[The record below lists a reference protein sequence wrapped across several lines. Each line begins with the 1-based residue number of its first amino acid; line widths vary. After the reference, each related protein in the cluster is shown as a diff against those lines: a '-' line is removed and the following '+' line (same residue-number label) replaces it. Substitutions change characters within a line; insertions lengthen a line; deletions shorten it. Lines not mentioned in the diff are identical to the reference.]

1 MANKKNKN
9 ENKHIEI
16 MSELDKQLEGQKRLL
31 IVLHNNPDPDAIA
44 SAYCLRFLT
53 EKRYGLVAN
62 IAYDGLIGR
71 AENRAL
77 VREVKI
83 PLKNIN
89 RIKYGTYDRVAMI
102 DTQPGAG
109 NNVLPE
115 NVHCHIIIDHHPQ
128 RKGLESEVILV
139 DTEVGAS
146 ATLLIEILMQTKL
159 SMSSDMATALSFAI
173 KTETQD
179 LGRETS
185 ERDIDAYFKAYSRAS
200 MRKLARISM
209 PKLPHSYFVTLDKML
224 KRTRIFR
231 HLICAHLG
239 DVPTPEIVAEMAD
252 FLLRHERMGWAFC
265 TGRFKE
271 NLYISMRAS
280 SNKANAG
287 KLIKDL
293 VPDRN
298 LAGGH
303 GMFAGGTIPLKKMPS
318 EEISILEIRLNQ
330 KFAKL
335 MGHDDPDWKPLLE
348 DSRVIRSA

>member
-1 MANKKNKN
+1 MAEKKNQN
-9 ENKHIEI
+9 EIKHDEI
-16 MSELDKQLEGQKRLL
+16 ISKLDELLKGQKRLL

-44 SAYCLRFLT
+44 SAYCLRYLT
-53 EKRYGLVAN
+53 EKRYNLEAN

-83 PLKNIN
+83 PLKNIK
-89 RIKYGTYDRVAMI
+89 RIKYSTYDRVAMI

-109 NNVLPE
+109 NNVLPKDE
-115 NVHCHIIIDHHPQ
+115 HCHIIIDHHPR
-128 RKGLESEVILV
+128 RKGLTSDLALV
-139 DTEVGAS
+139 DPAVGAS
-146 ATLLIEILMQTKL
+146 ATLLIEILSQTKL
-159 SMSSDMATALSFAI
+159 PMSTDMATALSFAI

-200 MRKLARISM
+200 MRKLARISL
-209 PKLPHSYFVTLDKML
+209 PKLPHSYFLTLDKML
-224 KRTRIFR
+224 QRTRIFR
-231 HLICAHLG
+231 QLICAHLG

-265 TGRFKE
+265 SGRFKD
-271 NLYISMRAS
+271 NLYISMRS
-280 SNKANAG
+280 SSAKAKAG
-287 KLIKDL
+287 KMIKEL

-303 GMFAGGTIPLKKMPS
+303 GMFAGGTIPLKEMPS

-335 MGHDDPDWKPLLE
+335 LGYDDPDWKPLLE
-348 DSRVIRSA
+348 D